1 MNKVLPAALM
11 GLAMLASCAKL
22 TTQTDGQFA
31 QSYYNLWCSTNY
43 PNLKAEDSGILI
55 LEDTPGT
62 GEEWTSDYPY
72 VLNEFS
78 IRNFSGTITSTSD
91 KKLAQQLGTYSPSY
105 YYGPSYQQVGENHC
119 TAAFEAVLKGMRV
132 GGTRTA
138 AVPAWLITNSRY
150 DSESGYVNANS
161 SNTHYIYTVKLEGMT
176 ADIVAT
182 ETDSL
187 KNYVKR
193 VYGADVKPSTFTD
206 SDPDG
211 TFYFISDSTAFKGK
225 EKRDST
231 ATLKLNY
238 TGRLLDGTVFDT
250 TVEYTAKEA
259 GTYNYS
265 TYSPVSITFSSNY
278 NNIKMGDSSELIDG
292 FKGGLSLM
300 KWPGQKAVIIFTSA
314 LGYGE
319 SGSGDA
325 IPSFAPLLFE
335 LELLQ

>member
-1 MNKVLPAALM
+1 MNRIFPAALM
-11 GLAMLASCAKL
+11 SLAVLASCAK
-22 TTQTDGQFA
+22 TNTQSDGEFA
-31 QSYYNLWCSTNY
+31 RSYFNLWCSTNY

-72 VLNEFS
+72 VLADFS
-78 IRNFSGTITSTSD
+78 IRTLSGTISSSTS
-91 KKLAQQLGTYSPSY
+91 KKEAQQLGTYSASK

-119 TAAFEAVLKGMRV
+119 SAGFEAVLKGMRV
-132 GGTRTA
+132 GGTRVA
-138 AVPAWLITNSRY
+138 AVPAWLVTNTRY
-150 DSESGYVNANS
+150 DSQDGYVNAS
-161 SNTHYIYTVKLEGMT
+161 TSNEHRIYTVQIKGMT

-193 VYGADVKPSTFTD
+193 HYGADIKPASFTG
-206 SDPDG
+206 SEPDG
-211 TFYFISDSTAFKGK
+211 TFYFISDTSAFKGK

-238 TGRLLDGTVFDT
+238 TGRLLDNTVFDT

-259 GTYNYS
+259 GIYNYS
-265 TYSPVSITFSSNY
+265 TYSPVSITFSNNY
-278 NNIKMGDSSELIDG
+278 NNIKMGDSSGLING

-300 KWPGQKAVIIFTSA
+300 KWRGQKAVVIFTSA
-314 LGYGE
+314 LGYSE
-319 SGSGDA
+319 SGSSDV
-325 IPSFAPLLFE
+325 IPSYAPLLFE